1 LTLDPVFRSVKQPQ
15 HLGPHK
21 VSFPLDPRFFPGVA
35 DQTRVDVGLAR
46 WREAADAQDDADLAA
61 FMRTLPGRHE
71 VGDLLR
77 GIFAN
82 SPFLTL
88 CLEKEPALLRH
99 MLEVGPDAAFQD
111 LMAELKAALGA
122 ESDLGRLMRG
132 LRVAKRRCSLL
143 AALADLGGAWPLE
156 KVTGALAAM
165 AEMACHLG
173 LSLLLR
179 REAER
184 GNLQLAHPEEPEK
197 GSGIIVLGMG
207 KLGARELNYSS
218 DIDLI
223 VFYDH
228 EKLVYT
234 GKRSVQECVIALT
247 KDLVRILDERT
258 ADGYVFRT
266 DLRLR
271 PDPGSTPPAVALVAA
286 EAYYEGFG
294 QNWERAAMIK
304 ARLVAGDEETGAAFI
319 RFLRPFIWRKSL
331 DFAAIQDI
339 HSIKRQINAHKG
351 GRSIAVAGHNIK
363 LGRGGIR
370 EIEFFAQTQQ
380 LIWGGRQ
387 PEMRVSGTMAALD
400 ALAAAGH
407 VTQAVVDDMEAAY
420 RYLRTLEH
428 RLQMVDDKQTQT
440 LPSNP
445 QLLAEIAAFMGAAD
459 LEAFS
464 AELTGHLQKVEHH
477 YAGLFEDAPSLGAAS
492 LGLGGNLVFTGGE
505 NDPETVRTITEMGF
519 SNADAICST
528 IRGWHHGRVRAT
540 RSTRARELL
549 TELTPALLSALGTTT
564 SPDDAFMR
572 FDEFLTRLPAGVP
585 LFSLFYANP
594 SLLELVAEI
603 MGDAPLLAEHL
614 ARHTST
620 LDSVLQANFF
630 EPLPPQEVL
639 EAELAKALSEADDF
653 QLVLDVTRRWAND
666 RKFQVGVLTLRNVVE
681 AGEAA
686 GALSDVAG
694 AILRQVGPKV
704 EEEFARAHGHVPGG
718 AWVILAMG
726 KAGGREMSATSDLD
740 LILVYDCPEEAEDS
754 DGTRPLAPAV
764 WFSRFTQRM
773 VNALTAKTGEGTLYE
788 VDMRLRPSGNSGP
801 IASSLA
807 AFRRYQEEA
816 AWTWEHMALT
826 RARVVAGDPAL
837 ARRVEAVIKETLTR
851 PRDPAKLLV
860 DVAEMRERMARE
872 HKAAS
877 LWEVKHLRGGLVDIE
892 FTAQY
897 LQLAHGP
904 AHPEMLDTNTAQALE
919 LAAIAGVLDHSDCAI
934 LTEALRLWSAVQT
947 VLRQTIAGGFDEAT
961 APRGLK
967 DVLVRAAGLTDF
979 KSLTDR
985 MEDCAASAH
994 QVFCRLI
1001 DLPATEIKDP
1011 ATEIKDP
1018 ATEIKDKENA
1028 E

>member
-1 LTLDPVFRSVKQPQ
+1 MTRLTLDPVLRSVKQPQ

-35 DQTRVDVGLAR
+35 DPARVAVGLAR
-46 WREAADAQDDADLAA
+46 WHEAADLQDDAELAA
-61 FMRTLPGRHE
+61 FMRTLPDRQP
-71 VGDLLR
+71 VGALLR
-77 GIFAN
+77 GVFAN

-88 CLEKEPALLRH
+88 CLEKEPAFLRH
-99 MLEVGPDAAFQD
+99 ALEAGPDAALD
-111 LMAELKAALGA
+111 RLIADARAGLAAETDPA
-122 ESDLGRLMRG
+122 RLMRE
-132 LRVAKRRCSLL
+132 LRIAKRRCSLL

-156 KVTGALAAM
+156 KVTGALALM
-165 AEMACHLG
+165 AETACRLA
-173 LSLLLR
+173 LAFLLR

-184 GNLQLAHPEEPEK
+184 GNLTLAHPEDPEK
-197 GSGIIVLGMG
+197 GSGVIVLGMG

-234 GKRSVQECVIALT
+234 GKRSIQECVIALT
-247 KDLVRILDERT
+247 KELVRILDERT

-304 ARLVAGDEETGAAFI
+304 ARLVAGDEETGTAFI

-351 GRSIAVAGHNIK
+351 GRSIAVAGHNVK

-387 PEMRVSGTMAALD
+387 PEMRVSGTMEALH

-407 VTQAVVDDMEAAY
+407 VTPEVVADMGAAY

-428 RLQMVDDKQTQT
+428 RLQMIDDKQTQT
-440 LPSNP
+440 LPTNP
-445 QLLAEIAAFMGAAD
+445 QQLAEIAAFMGAAD
-459 LEAFS
+459 ADAFA
-464 AELTGHLQKVEHH
+464 AELTGHLQTVEHH
-477 YAGLFEDAPSLGAAS
+477 YAGLFEDAPPLGA
-492 LGLGGNLVFTGGE
+492 GGNLVFTGGE
-505 NDPETVRTITEMGF
+505 NDPETVHTITEMGF
-519 SNADAICST
+519 ANADAVCST

-549 TELTPALLSALGTTT
+549 TELTPALLSALATTT
-564 SPDDAFMR
+564 APDDAFMR
-572 FDEFLTRLPAGVP
+572 FDEFLGRLPAGVP

-603 MGDAPLLAEHL
+603 MGDAPMLAEHL
-614 ARHTST
+614 ARHTTT

-630 EPLPPQEVL
+630 EPLPPQDAL
-639 EAELAKALSEADDF
+639 EAELARALAEADDF
-653 QLVLDVTRRWAND
+653 QLVLDVSRRWAND
-666 RKFQVGVLTLRNVVE
+666 RKFQVGVLTLRNVIE

-694 AILRQVGPKV
+694 AVLRQVGPKV
-704 EEEFARAHGHVPGG
+704 EDEFARAHGLVPGG

-740 LILVYDCPEEAEDS
+740 LILIYDCADMSDES
-754 DGTRPLAPAV
+754 DGGRPLAAPV

-801 IASSLA
+801 IATSLES
-807 AFRRYQEEA
+807 FSRYQVDG

-837 ARRVEAVIKETLTR
+837 AARVEGVIRETLTR
-851 PRDPAKLLV
+851 PRDQAKLLT
-860 DVAEMRERMARE
+860 DVAEMRERMAKE

-877 LWEVKHLRGGLVDIE
+877 VWDVKHLRGGLVDIE

-904 AHPEMLDTNTAQALE
+904 AHPEMLDTNTARALE
-919 LAAIAGVLDHSDCAI
+919 KAAEAGVLERGDGST
-934 LTEALRLWSAVQT
+934 LTEALRLWGAVQT
-947 VLRQTIAGGFDEAT
+947 VLRQTIAGAFDEHT

-985 MEDCAASAH
+985 MEDCAAAAH
-994 QVFCRLI
+994 EVFHRLVE
-1001 DLPATEIKDP
+1001 LPAAEL
-1011 ATEIKDP
+1011 
-1018 ATEIKDKENA
+1018 KEK
-1028 E
+1028 ETQP

>member
-1 LTLDPVFRSVKQPQ
+1 M
-15 HLGPHK
+15 
-21 VSFPLDPRFFPGVA
+21 SFPLDEAFFPRVA
-35 DQTRVDVGLAR
+35 ERNRVDVGLAR
-46 WREAADAQDDADLAA
+46 WAEAADGLDDADLAA
-61 FMRTLPGRHE
+61 FMRSLPSRPGI
-71 VGDLLR
+71 GLLLE
-77 GIFAN
+77 GVFGN

-88 CLEKEPALLRH
+88 CLEKEPEFLRH
-99 MLEVGPDAAFQD
+99 TLDVGPDAA
-111 LMAELKAALGA
+111 LHGLIAGLER
-122 ESDLGRLMRG
+122 DLGEETDLARLTTQ

-156 KVTGALAAM
+156 KVTGS
-165 AEMACHLG
+165 
-173 LSLLLR
+173 LSLLAETAIRLAVRFLLR
-179 REAER
+179 REVER
-184 GNLQLAHPEEPEK
+184 GNLRLPHPDDPERD
-197 GSGIIVLGMG
+197 SGVIVLGMG
-207 KLGARELNYSS
+207 KLGAGELNYSS

-228 EKLVYT
+228 EKLVYL
-234 GKRSVQECVIALT
+234 GRKSIQECIIALT

-304 ARLVAGDEETGAAFI
+304 ARQVAGDTETGAAFLK
-319 RFLRPFIWRKSL
+319 FLRPFIWRKSL

-351 GRSIAVAGHNIK
+351 GRTIAVAGHNVK

-387 PEMRVSGTMAALD
+387 PEMRVSGTLAALG
-400 ALAAAGH
+400 ALSAAGH
-407 VTQAVVDDMEAAY
+407 VTPEVVADLTRAY
-420 RYLRTLEH
+420 HYLRKLEH

-440 LPSNP
+440 MPSNP
-445 QLLAEIAAFMGAAD
+445 EQLAEIAAFMGYAGVDAFAAD
-459 LEAFS
+459 LTA
-464 AELTGHLQKVEHH
+464 HLMTVETH
-477 YAGLFEDAPSLGAAS
+477 YAHLFEDAPALGA
-492 LGLGGNLVFTGGE
+492 GGNLVFTGGE
-505 NDPETVRTITEMGF
+505 NDPETVHTITGLGF
-519 SNADAICST
+519 SNAEAVCST

-549 TELTPALLSALGTTT
+549 TELTPALLNALGTTA

-572 FDEFLTRLPAGVP
+572 FDEFLGRLPAGVP

-614 ARHTST
+614 ARRPTL
-620 LDSVLQANFF
+620 LDSVLQAKFF
-630 EPLPPQEVL
+630 EPLPPQSEL
-639 EAELAKALSEADDF
+639 EAELDKALSQADDF
-653 QLVLDVTRRWAND
+653 QQMLDISRSWAND
-666 RKFQVGVLTLRNVVE
+666 RKFQVGVLTLRSVSE
-681 AGEAA
+681 SIEAA
-686 GALSDVAG
+686 RALSDIAG
-694 AILRQVGPKV
+694 AVLSRLGPRV
-704 EEEFARAHGHVPGG
+704 EEEFARAHGRVAGG

-740 LILVYDCPEEAEDS
+740 LILVYDAPPDSEES
-754 DGTRPLAPAV
+754 DGARPLAATT
-764 WFSRFTQRM
+764 WFARLTQRM
-773 VNALTAKTGEGTLYE
+773 VSALTAKTGEGTLYE

-801 IASSLA
+801 IATSLES
-807 AFRRYQEEA
+807 FTRYYDEA

-826 RARVVAGDPAL
+826 RARVVAGDSAL
-837 ARRVEAVIKETLTR
+837 AARVEAVIRNVLTR
-851 PRDPAKLLV
+851 ERDSARLLA
-860 DVAEMRERMARE
+860 DVAEMRERMAKE

-877 LWEVKHLRGGLVDIE
+877 HWEVKHLRGGLVDIE

-897 LQLAHGP
+897 LQLTHGH
-904 AHPEMLDTNTAQALE
+904 ARPEILNTNTAQALE
-919 LAAIAGVLDHSDCAI
+919 NACACGVLERGDRDA
-934 LTEALRLWSAVQT
+934 LVEALRLWLAVQT
-947 VLRQTIAGGFDEAT
+947 VLRQTIAGAFDEAT

-979 KSLTDR
+979 KTLTDR
-985 MEDCAASAH
+985 MDDCARDAFE
-994 QVFCRLI
+994 VFTRLVATPAAA
-1001 DLPATEIKDP
+1001 LPKQENP
-1011 ATEIKDP
+1011 A
-1018 ATEIKDKENA
+1018 
-1028 E
+1028 

>member
-1 LTLDPVFRSVKQPQ
+1 MTPDAVFRSVKQPQ
-15 HLGPHK
+15 HLGSHK
-21 VSFPLDPRFFPGVA
+21 VSFPLDPRFFPRVA
-35 DQTRVDVGLAR
+35 DATRAEVGLAR
-46 WREAADAQDDADLAA
+46 WREAADAQSDSELAA
-61 FMRTLPGRHE
+61 FMRALPERPDW
-71 VGDLLR
+71 GDLLR
-77 GIFAN
+77 GVFAN

-88 CLEKEPALLRH
+88 CLEKEPAFLRRLL
-99 MLEVGPDAAFQD
+99 EIGPDSAF
-111 LMAELKAALGA
+111 AALLTELRTA
-122 ESDLGRLMRG
+122 LGTETDMARLMRE
-132 LRVAKRRCSLL
+132 LRIAKRRCSLL
-143 AALADLGGAWPLE
+143 SALADLGGAWPLE
-156 KVTGALAAM
+156 KVTGALADM
-165 AEMACHLG
+165 AEAACRLG
-173 LSLLLR
+173 LAFLLR

-184 GNLQLAHPEEPEK
+184 GNLTLPHPEDPER

-234 GKRSVQECVIALT
+234 GRKSIQECVIALT
-247 KDLVRILDERT
+247 KELVKILDERT

-271 PDPGSTPPAVALVAA
+271 PDPGSTPPAVALIAA

-304 ARLVAGDEETGAAFI
+304 ARQVAGDAESGAAFL

-351 GRSIAVAGHNIK
+351 GRSIAVAGHNVK

-380 LIWGGRQ
+380 LIWGGRR
-387 PEMRVSGTMAALD
+387 PEMRVSGTVQALD
-400 ALAAAGH
+400 ALAAGGQ
-407 VTQAVVDDMEAAY
+407 VTPQAAEEMKEAYA
-420 RYLRTLEH
+420 YLRTLEH

-440 LPSNP
+440 MPGTP
-445 QLLAEIAAFMGAAD
+445 QQLAEIAAFMAAPDVETFAAD
-459 LEAFS
+459 LTRRLETV
-464 AELTGHLQKVEHH
+464 ELH
-477 YAGLFEDAPSLGAAS
+477 YAGLFEDAPALGA
-492 LGLGGNLVFTGGE
+492 GGNLVFTGGE
-505 NDPETVRTITEMGF
+505 NDPETVHTITAMGF
-519 SNADAICST
+519 GNAEAVCST

-549 TELTPALLSALGTTT
+549 TELTPALLAAMAGTS

-585 LFSLFYANP
+585 LFSLFYSNP

-614 ARHTST
+614 ARHTT
-620 LDSVLQANFF
+620 MLDAVLQSHFF

-639 EAELAKALSEADDF
+639 EAELDKALAEADDF
-653 QLVLDVTRRWAND
+653 QLVLDVSRRWAND
-666 RKFQVGVLTLRNVVE
+666 RKFQVGVLTLKNVIG
-681 AGEAA
+681 ADEAA

-694 AILRQVGPKV
+694 AVLRRLAPRV
-704 EEEFARAHGHVPGG
+704 EEEFARTHGRVPGG

-740 LILVYDCPEEAEDS
+740 LILIYDSPEMSTES
-754 DGTRPLAPAV
+754 DGGRPLAAPV

-773 VNALTAKTGEGTLYE
+773 VNALTAKTGEGSLYE

-801 IASSLA
+801 VATSLE
-807 AFRRYQEEA
+807 AFSRYQVDG

-826 RARVVAGDPAL
+826 RARVVAGDAAL
-837 ARRVEAVIKETLTR
+837 TAKVEAVIKETLTR
-851 PRDPAKLLV
+851 PRDQAKLLL
-860 DVAEMRERMARE
+860 DVAEMRERMAKE

-877 LWEVKHLRGGLVDIE
+877 VWEVKHLRGGLVDIE

-897 LQLAHGP
+897 LQLAHGS
-904 AHPEMLDTNTAQALE
+904 AHPEILDQNTARALE
-919 LAAIAGVLDHSDCAI
+919 KASAAGVLERGDCAVM
-934 LTEALRLWSAVQT
+934 TEALRLWAAVQT
-947 VLRQTIAGGFDEAT
+947 VLRQTIAGAFDEKT

-967 DVLVRAAGLTDF
+967 DVLVRSAGLTDF
-979 KSLTDR
+979 KSLVDR
-985 MEDCAASAH
+985 MEDCAAAAH
-994 QVFCRLI
+994 EVFRRLV
-1001 DLPATEIKDP
+1001 DQPAAALPQE
-1011 ATEIKDP
+1011 
-1018 ATEIKDKENA
+1018 ENA
-1028 E
+1028 P

>member
-1 LTLDPVFRSVKQPQ
+1 M
-15 HLGPHK
+15 
-21 VSFPLDPRFFPGVA
+21 SFTLDPRFFPDIA
-35 DQTRVDVGLAR
+35 DPSRVEVGLAR
-46 WREAADAQDDADLAA
+46 WQEAADAQDDTDLAA
-61 FMRTLPGRHE
+61 FMRSLPGRE
-71 VGDLLR
+71 GLGDLLR
-77 GIFAN
+77 GIFGN

-88 CLEKEPALLRH
+88 CLEKEPVFLRQI
-99 MLEVGPDAAFQD
+99 LEVGPDQALDA
-111 LMAELKAALGA
+111 LIAGLGA
-122 ESDLGRLMRG
+122 DLGSTTDFSRLMQT
-132 LRVAKRRCSLL
+132 LRIAKRRCSLL

-156 KVTGALAAM
+156 KVTGSLALM
-165 AEMACHLG
+165 AETAIRLG
-173 LSLLLR
+173 LAFLLR

-184 GNLQLAHPEEPEK
+184 GNLQLAHPEDPEK

-234 GKRSVQECVIALT
+234 GKRSIQECVIALT
-247 KDLVRILDERT
+247 KELVRILDERT

-304 ARLVAGDEETGAAFI
+304 ARLVAGDEETGTAFI

-351 GRSIAVAGHNIK
+351 GRSIAVAGHNVK

-387 PEMRVSGTMAALD
+387 TEMRVSGTMEALR
-400 ALAAAGH
+400 ALSAAGH
-407 VTQAVVDDMEAAY
+407 VTPQVVDDMEAAY

-440 LPSNP
+440 LPTNP
-445 QLLAEIAAFMGAAD
+445 QLLSEIAAFMGAAD
-459 LEAFS
+459 LDAFS
-464 AELTGHLQKVEHH
+464 AELTGHLQTVEHH
-477 YAGLFEDAPSLGAAS
+477 YAGLFEDAPALGTH
-492 LGLGGNLVFTGGE
+492 GNLVFTGGE
-505 NDPETVRTITEMGF
+505 NDPETVHTITEMGF
-519 SNADAICST
+519 TNADAVCST

-549 TELTPALLSALGTTT
+549 TELTPALLSAMGTTS

-614 ARHTST
+614 ARHTNT

-630 EPLPPQEVL
+630 EPLPPQEIL
-639 EAELAKALSEADDF
+639 EAELSKALAEADDF

-694 AILRQVGPKV
+694 AILRQLGPRV
-704 EEEFARAHGHVPGG
+704 EEEFARAHGHVTGG

-740 LILVYDCPEEAEDS
+740 LILVYDCPPDTEES
-754 DGTRPLAPAV
+754 DGSRPLAPAV
-764 WFSRFTQRM
+764 WFSRLTQRM

-801 IASSLA
+801 IASSLE

-826 RARVVAGDPAL
+826 RARVVAGDEAL
-837 ARRVEAVIKETLTR
+837 AARVDAIIKETLTK
-851 PRDPAKLLV
+851 PRDQDKLLA
-860 DVAEMRERMARE
+860 DVADMRERMAKE
-872 HKAAS
+872 HKAGS
-877 LWEVKHLRGGLVDIE
+877 PWEVKHLRGGLVDIE

-897 LQLAHGP
+897 LQLAFGGQ
-904 AHPEMLDTNTAQALE
+904 HPDMLDSNTARALE
-919 LAAIAGVLDHSDCAI
+919 RAAIAGVLDRSDCAI
-934 LTEALRLWSAVQT
+934 LTEALGLWSAVQT

-985 MEDCAASAH
+985 MEDCAANAH
-994 QVFCRLI
+994 EVFRRLI
-1001 DLPATEIKDP
+1001 VQPAALLKQ
-1011 ATEIKDP
+1011 
-1018 ATEIKDKENA
+1018 KETA

>member
-1 LTLDPVFRSVKQPQ
+1 M
-15 HLGPHK
+15 
-21 VSFPLDPRFFPGVA
+21 SFPLDQRFFPGVA
-35 DQTRVDVGLAR
+35 DPARVAVGLAR
-46 WREAADAQDDADLAA
+46 WQEAADAQDDSGLAA
-61 FMRTLPGRHE
+61 FMRALPGQPDI
-71 VGDLLR
+71 GDLLR
-77 GIFAN
+77 GVFAN

-88 CLEKEPALLRH
+88 CLEKEPAFLRQ
-99 MLEVGPDAAFQD
+99 MLEVGPDAAFETLIGD
-111 LMAELKAALGA
+111 LKADLGA
-122 ESDLGRLMRG
+122 ETDFNRLMLE

-156 KVTGALAAM
+156 KVTGSLATM
-165 AEMACHLG
+165 AEAACRLG
-173 LSLLLR
+173 LSFLLR

-184 GNLQLAHPEEPEK
+184 GNLTLAHPEDPEK

-234 GKRSVQECVIALT
+234 GKRSIQECVIALT
-247 KDLVRILDERT
+247 KELVRILDERT

-351 GRSIAVAGHNIK
+351 GRSIAVAGHNVK

-387 PEMRVSGTMAALD
+387 PEMRVSGTMAALE

-407 VTQAVVDDMEAAY
+407 VTPQVVEDMEAAY

-459 LEAFS
+459 LDSFS

-477 YAGLFEDAPSLGAAS
+477 YAGLFEDAPSLGTH
-492 LGLGGNLVFTGGE
+492 GNLVFTGGE
-505 NDPETVRTITEMGF
+505 NDPETVHTITEMGF
-519 SNADAICST
+519 ANADAVCST

-549 TELTPALLSALGTTT
+549 TELTPALLSAMGTTS

-614 ARHTST
+614 ARHTTT

-639 EAELAKALSEADDF
+639 EAELAKALAEADDF

-686 GALSDVAG
+686 AALSDVAG
-694 AILRQVGPKV
+694 AILRQLGPKV
-704 EEEFARAHGHVPGG
+704 EEEFARAHGHIPGG

-740 LILVYDCPEEAEDS
+740 LILVYDCPEDAEES

-764 WFSRFTQRM
+764 WFSRLTQRM

-801 IASSLA
+801 IASSLE

-837 ARRVEAVIKETLTR
+837 GARVEAVIRETLTR
-851 PRDPAKLLV
+851 PRDPAKLLL
-860 DVAEMRERMARE
+860 DVAEMRERMAKE

-897 LQLAHGP
+897 LQLAFGP
-904 AHPEMLDTNTAQALE
+904 RHPEMLDSNTARALE
-919 LAAIAGVLDHSDCAI
+919 RAAITGVLDHSDCAI
-934 LTEALRLWSAVQT
+934 LTEALGLWSAVQT

-967 DVLVRAAGLTDF
+967 DVLVRAAGMTDF

-994 QVFCRLI
+994 EVFLRLV
-1001 DLPATEIKDP
+1001 DRPAAEIKN
-1011 ATEIKDP
+1011 
-1018 ATEIKDKENA
+1018 KETA
-1028 E
+1028 S

>member
-1 LTLDPVFRSVKQPQ
+1 M
-15 HLGPHK
+15 
-21 VSFPLDPRFFPGVA
+21 SFPLDPCFFPQIA
-35 DQTRVDVGLAR
+35 DHGRVEVGLAR
-46 WREAADAQDDADLAA
+46 WREAADSQDDAELAA
-61 FMRTLPGRHE
+61 FMRALPAREG

-88 CLEKEPALLRH
+88 CLEKEPAFLRRT
-99 MLEVGPDAAFQD
+99 LEVGPDAALEALIGD
-111 LMAELKAALGA
+111 LKAGLGA
-122 ESDLGRLMRG
+122 ETDLGRLMRN
-132 LRVAKRRCSLL
+132 LRIAKRRCSLL
-143 AALADLGGAWPLE
+143 AALADLGGVWPLE
-156 KVTGALAAM
+156 KVTGSLALM
-165 AEMACHLG
+165 AETAIRLG
-173 LSLLLR
+173 LAFLLR
-179 REAER
+179 REAGR
-184 GNLQLAHPEEPEK
+184 GNLRLAHPEDPEK
-197 GSGIIVLGMG
+197 GSGLIVLGMG

-223 VFYDH
+223 IFYDH

-234 GKRSVQECVIALT
+234 GKRSIQECVIALT
-247 KDLVRILDERT
+247 KDLVRILDERDP
-258 ADGYVFRT
+258 DGYVFRT

-304 ARLVAGDEETGAAFI
+304 ARLVAGDEETGAAFL

-351 GRSIAVAGHNIK
+351 GRSIAVAGHNVK

-387 PEMRVSGTMAALD
+387 PEMRVSGTMAALE
-400 ALAAAGH
+400 ALSAAGH
-407 VTQAVVDDMEAAY
+407 VTPQVVDDMEAAY

-440 LPSNP
+440 LPANP
-445 QLLAEIAAFMGAAD
+445 QVLAEIAAFMGAAD
-459 LEAFS
+459 LDSFA
-464 AELTGHLQKVEHH
+464 AELTAHLQKVEHH
-477 YAGLFEDAPSLGAAS
+477 YAGLFEDAPPLGA
-492 LGLGGNLVFTGGE
+492 GGNLVFTGGE
-505 NDPETVRTITEMGF
+505 NDPETVHTITEMGF
-519 SNADAICST
+519 TNADAVCST

-549 TELTPALLSALGTTT
+549 TELTPALLSALATTT
-564 SPDDAFMR
+564 APDDAFMR

-614 ARHTST
+614 ARHTTT

-630 EPLPPQEVL
+630 EPLPPLDAL

-694 AILRQVGPKV
+694 AILRQLGPKV
-704 EEEFARAHGHVPGG
+704 EEEFARAHGHVAGG

-740 LILVYDCPEEAEDS
+740 LILVYDCPEEAEES
-754 DGTRPLAPAV
+754 DGTRPLAPPV
-764 WFSRFTQRM
+764 WFSRLTQRM
-773 VNALTAKTGEGTLYE
+773 VVALTAKTGEGTLYE

-801 IASSLA
+801 IASSLE

-826 RARVVAGDPAL
+826 RARVVAGDQAL
-837 ARRVEAVIKETLTR
+837 AARVDAVIRDTLTR
-851 PRDPAKLLV
+851 PRDRSKLLA
-860 DVAEMRERMARE
+860 DVADMRERMARE

-877 LWEVKHLRGGLVDIE
+877 IWEVKHLRGGLVDIE

-904 AHPEMLDTNTAQALE
+904 DHPEMLDSNTAEALE
-919 LAAIAGVLDHSDCAI
+919 RAAAAGVLERGDCTT

-967 DVLVRAAGLTDF
+967 DVLVRAAGMTDF

-985 MEDCAASAH
+985 MEDCAAGAH
-994 QVFCRLI
+994 EVFRRLI
-1001 DLPATEIKDP
+1001 DQPAADLK
-1011 ATEIKDP
+1011 K
-1018 ATEIKDKENA
+1018 KEPPQ
-1028 E
+1028 

>member
-1 LTLDPVFRSVKQPQ
+1 M
-15 HLGPHK
+15 
-21 VSFPLDPRFFPGVA
+21 SFPLNQALFPRVA
-35 DQTRVDVGLAR
+35 DANRAAIGLAR
-46 WREAADAQDDADLAA
+46 WHEAADGVDDAGLAA
-61 FMRTLPGRHE
+61 FMRALPRQPEIGE
-71 VGDLLR
+71 LLR
-77 GIFAN
+77 GIFGN

-88 CLEKEPALLRH
+88 CLENEPAFLRQI
-99 MLEVGPDAAFQD
+99 LDTGPDAAFD
-111 LMAELKAALGA
+111 RLLADLKADF
-122 ESDLGRLMRG
+122 ERETDINRLMKG
-132 LRVAKRRCSLL
+132 LRVAKRRGSLL
-143 AALADLGGAWPLE
+143 AALADLGGAWRLDQ
-156 KVTGALAAM
+156 VTEALSRL
-165 AEMACHLG
+165 AETAIRLAVA
-173 LSLLLR
+173 LLLR

-184 GNLQLAHPEEPEK
+184 GTLELAHPDDPERD
-197 GSGIIVLGMG
+197 SGLIVLGMG
-207 KLGARELNYSS
+207 KLGALELNYSS

-228 EKLVYT
+228 EKMVYT
-234 GKRSVQECVIALT
+234 GRKSIQECVIALT

-304 ARLVAGDEETGAAFI
+304 ARQVAGDAESGAAFLK
-319 RFLRPFIWRKSL
+319 FLRPFIWRKSL

-351 GRSIAVAGHNIK
+351 GRSIAVAGHNVK

-387 PEMRVSGTMAALD
+387 PEMRVPGTIAALE

-407 VTQAVVDDMEAAY
+407 VQPEAVADMARAY

-440 LPSNP
+440 MPSNP
-445 QLLAEIAAFMGAAD
+445 EQLAEIAAFMGHDGLAPFA
-459 LEAFS
+459 
-464 AELTGHLQKVEHH
+464 AELTAHLQAVESH
-477 YAGLFEDAPSLGAAS
+477 YAGLFEDAPALGA
-492 LGLGGNLVFTGGE
+492 GGNLVFTGGE
-505 NDPETVRTITEMGF
+505 NDPETVHTITGMGF
-519 SNADAICST
+519 GNADAVCST

-549 TELTPALLSALGTTT
+549 TELTPALLSALATTAA
-564 SPDDAFMR
+564 PDDAFMR
-572 FDEFLTRLPAGVP
+572 FDEFLGRLPAGVP
-585 LFSLFYANP
+585 LFSLFHANP
-594 SLLELVAEI
+594 SLLDLVAEI

-614 ARHTST
+614 ARHTT
-620 LDSVLQANFF
+620 LLDSVLQARFF
-630 EPLPPQEVL
+630 EALPPPAEL
-639 EAELAKALSEADDF
+639 EADLAKALDQADDF
-653 QLVLDVTRRWAND
+653 QQVLDVTRSWAND
-666 RKFQVGVLTLRNVVE
+666 RKFQVGVLTLRNVIE
-681 AGEAA
+681 ATDAA
-686 GALSDVAG
+686 RALSDVAG
-694 AILRQVGPKV
+694 TVLKLLSPRV
-704 EEEFARAHGHVPGG
+704 EDELARAHGRVPGG

-740 LILVYDCPEEAEDS
+740 LILVYDAPPEAEES
-754 DGTRPLAPAV
+754 DGGRPLATAT
-764 WFSRFTQRM
+764 WFARLTQRM

-801 IASSLA
+801 IASSLE

-826 RARVVAGDPAL
+826 RARVVAGDAAL
-837 ARRVEAVIKETLTR
+837 AERVRAVIAETLTR
-851 PRDPAKLLV
+851 PRDAARLV
-860 DVAEMRERMARE
+860 ADVAEMRERMARE

-877 LWEVKHLRGGLVDIE
+877 PWEVKHLRGGLVDIE

-897 LQLAHGP
+897 LQLAHAA
-904 AHPEMLDTNTAQALE
+904 AHPGILESNTAQALE
-919 LAAIAGVLDHSDCAI
+919 NACACGVLERADRDA
-934 LTEALRLWSAVQT
+934 LVEALRLWTSIQT

-967 DVLVRAAGLTDF
+967 DVLVRTAGLTDF
-979 KSLTDR
+979 KTLTDR
-985 MEDCAASAH
+985 MEDCATAAFE
-994 QVFCRLI
+994 VFTRLVAE
-1001 DLPATEIKDP
+1001 PAKTIKEP
-1011 ATEIKDP
+1011 A
-1018 ATEIKDKENA
+1018 
-1028 E
+1028 